1 MTEKKG
7 AKISVYIDD
16 EMREGLSL
24 LASLENVSIT
34 AIARKAFQELLS
46 NHARDIDFMRRHEQ
60 ERREYREGRSND
72 G

>member
-34 AIARKAFQELLS
+34 AITRKAIQEYLS
-46 NHARDIDFMRRHEQ
+46 RNVRDIDFMRRQQQ